1 MLVRVG
7 AIWPD
12 GQGTVDP
19 EERLKPLWPKVAM
32 SQARMALHS
41 TLVSSQHMLLNA
53 SGCIVLP
60 FLALAINCT
69 GHSLLFIYDFLMS
82 GWHTDFQHNFTFQ
95 LRPGESWGRSGK
107 ALRQCHVC
115 SEGAQSGGASRR
127 DRWRTTCVPW
137 RHIFSSALKSVG
149 SRQSRHC
156 GMATLMSCV
165 TGKLWRPTALKCCE
179 TRTKANFEQQMKLH
193 VISDS
198 WLQFLC
204 LDDAK
209 YKDTKLPA
217 NLQRTNMIA
226 CHW

>member
-41 TLVSSQHMLLNA
+41 TLVSSATHGHVWVFESNPQLLNA

-60 FLALAINCT
+60 FLALAINCP

-95 LRPGESWGRSGK
+95 LRPGESGGSGK
-107 ALRQCHVC
+107 ALRQCHMC

-149 SRQSRHC
+149 SRQSRQSRHC
-156 GMATLMSCV
+156 GMASLMSWPGNCEDQLLWNVAKQGPRLTLSSRWNFTLSATLGYNFCV
-165 TGKLWRPTALKCCE
+165 
-179 TRTKANFEQQMKLH
+179 
-193 VISDS
+193 
-198 WLQFLC
+198 
-204 LDDAK
+204 
-209 YKDTKLPA
+209 
-217 NLQRTNMIA
+217 
-226 CHW
+226 